1 LLLFFVPV
9 SIQEITTMDGQRVST
24 RNSTRHHGIVLTYRW
39 NRTRNIY
46 ELYRHR
52 RGENQPPLL
61 VSEDWDMRLYNRDVP
76 LIFHE
81 QNFNNFRQHYR
92 RETLEELRLK
102 KECQTLYVPFV
113 LKSFRLGQKEFN
125 CPAHVVMFTTKIAL
139 WGGWIVPTLAPCVV
153 GLSLKDFIW
162 ILIPCNHDFHAFTQ
176 NLHYKDLNIWS

>member
-1 LLLFFVPV
+1 MDNV
-9 SIQEITTMDGQRVST
+9 SQQEIVQDIMVLFWRIVGTEQEIFMNCIVIGEARTNLLCWSVRTGTCAFITEMCPSYFMNKTST
-24 RNSTRHHGIVLTYRW
+24 ILG
-39 NRTRNIY
+39 NII
-46 ELYRHR
+46 E
-52 RGENQPPLL
+52 EK
-61 VSEDWDMRLYNRDVP
+61 
-76 LIFHE
+76 
-81 QNFNNFRQHYR
+81 
-92 RETLEELRLK
+92 TLEELRLK